1 MKTNSGT
8 IKYASKSDYLNN
20 RPSYIAED
28 GGVASK
34 TSKVTDSAKNTA
46 GEVKARGKDA
56 DISERAKKLANKD
69 NLKKNGQEIV
79 GAGKKILEEAKD
91 VAKSTL
97 KSPGLL
103 DNFLGLA
110 KDDEGDKPEV
120 TKVKEVDTKGLRPPV
135 REPAIFFIRGFE
147 LIGLNDGGELKTMA
161 DNIPGAEYF
170 SWQDE
175 DKMIEEIKRRPM
187 DKPVVLVGHGMG
199 ADSAVNIAQKLNKAE
214 HGFRRVDLL
223 VTMNSFGFDND
234 IIPQNVGK
242 NLNFI
247 SDETSLFNDGP
258 NIARKADLTQVM
270 NELRTEGHDE
280 IVDSSEVQFKIFN
293 GINDILFDWKN
304 ARKSQSQDSK
314 SS

>member
-8 IKYASKSDYLNN
+8 IRYASKSDYLNS
-20 RPSYIAED
+20 RPTLTAE
-28 GGVASK
+28 GGDVASK
-34 TSKVTDSAKNTA
+34 TSKVTDVSKKSAD
-46 GEVKARGKDA
+46 GVKANAKSS

-69 NLKKNGQEIV
+69 NLKKNGKEIV
-79 GAGKKILEEAKD
+79 GAGKKLLEEAKD

-103 DNFLGLA
+103 DNFLGLSG
-110 KDDEGDKPEV
+110 DDETPEV
-120 TKVKEVDTKGLRPPV
+120 AEVKEVDTKGLKPPV

-147 LIGLNDGGELKTMA
+147 LIGLNDGGDLKTMS

-199 ADSAVNIAQKLNKAE
+199 SDTAVNIAQKLNKAE

-223 VTMNSFGFDND
+223 VTMNSFGFNND

-247 SDETSLFNDGP
+247 SDESSLFNDGP
-258 NIARKADLTQVM
+258 NIARKSDLTNVM
-270 NELRTEGHDE
+270 NELRVEGHDE
-280 IVDSSEVQFKIFN
+280 IVESSEVQFKIFN
-293 GINDILFDWKN
+293 GINDLLFDWKN
-304 ARKSQSQDSK
+304 AKKAQSQDSK

>member
-8 IKYASKSDYLNN
+8 IRYASKSDYLNS
-20 RPSYIAED
+20 RPTLTAE
-28 GGVASK
+28 GGDVASK
-34 TSKVTDSAKNTA
+34 TSKVTDVSKKSAD
-46 GEVKARGKDA
+46 GVKANAKSS

-69 NLKKNGQEIV
+69 NLKKNGKEIV
-79 GAGKKILEEAKD
+79 GAGKKLLEEAKD

-103 DNFLGLA
+103 DNFLGLSG
-110 KDDEGDKPEV
+110 DDETPEV
-120 TKVKEVDTKGLRPPV
+120 AEVKEVDTKGLKPPV

-147 LIGLNDGGELKTMA
+147 LIGLNDGEDLKTMS

-199 ADSAVNIAQKLNKAE
+199 SDTAVNIAQKLNKAE

-223 VTMNSFGFDND
+223 VTMNSFGFNND

-247 SDETSLFNDGP
+247 SDESSLFNDGP
-258 NIARKADLTQVM
+258 NIARKSDLTNVM
-270 NELRTEGHDE
+270 NELRVEGHDE
-280 IVDSSEVQFKIFN
+280 IVESSEVQFKIFN
-293 GINDILFDWKN
+293 GINDLLFDWKN
-304 ARKSQSQDSK
+304 AKKAQSQDSK

>member
-8 IKYASKSDYLNN
+8 IHYASKSDYLNS

-34 TSKVTDSAKNTA
+34 TSKVTDSAEKA
-46 GEVKARGKDA
+46 ASGVKSESKSA

-69 NLKKNGQEIV
+69 NLKKNGQEIAGV
-79 GAGKKILEEAKD
+79 GKKILEEAKD
-91 VAKSTL
+91 VASSTL

-103 DNFLGLA
+103 NNFLGIGGDDKA
-110 KDDEGDKPEV
+110 KAEV
-120 TKVKEVDTKGLRPPV
+120 AEAKEVDTKGLRPPV

-258 NIARKADLTQVM
+258 NIARKSDLTEVM
-270 NELRTEGHDE
+270 NELRTEGHDD
-280 IVDSSEVQFKIFN
+280 IVESSEVQFKIFN

>member
-8 IKYASKSDYLNN
+8 IRYASKSDYLNN
-20 RPSYIAED
+20 RPTLTAEGAD
-28 GGVASK
+28 VASK
-34 TSKVTDSAKNTA
+34 TSKVTDSAKKSA
-46 GEVKARGKDA
+46 DGVKANSKSS

-69 NLKKNGQEIV
+69 NLKKNGNEIV
-79 GAGKKILEEAKD
+79 GAGKKLLEEAKD

-103 DNFLGLA
+103 DNFLGLSG
-110 KDDEGDKPEV
+110 DDETPEV
-120 TKVKEVDTKGLRPPV
+120 AEVKEVDTKGLKPPV

-147 LIGLNDGGELKTMA
+147 LIGLNDGGDLKTMSE
-161 DNIPGAEYF
+161 NIPGAEYF

-199 ADSAVNIAQKLNKAE
+199 SDTAVNIAQKLNKAE

-223 VTMNSFGFDND
+223 VTMNSFGFNND

-247 SDETSLFNDGP
+247 SDESSLFNDGP
-258 NIARKADLTQVM
+258 NIARKADLTNVM
-270 NELRTEGHDE
+270 NELRVEGHDE
-280 IVDSSEVQFKIFN
+280 IVESSEVQFKIFN
-293 GINDILFDWKN
+293 GINDLLFDWKN
-304 ARKSQSQDSK
+304 AKKAQSQDSK

>member
-8 IKYASKSDYLNN
+8 IRYASKSDYLNN
-20 RPSYIAED
+20 RPTLTAED
-28 GGVASK
+28 GEVASR
-34 TSKVTDSAKNTA
+34 TSKVTDAAKKSADR
-46 GEVKARGKDA
+46 VKANSKSS

-69 NLKKNGQEIV
+69 NLKKNGNEIV
-79 GAGKKILEEAKD
+79 GAGKRLLEEAKD

-103 DNFLGLA
+103 DNFLGIGGD
-110 KDDEGDKPEV
+110 DDEAPEV
-120 TKVKEVDTKGLRPPV
+120 ADTKKVNTKGMKPPV

-147 LIGLNDGGELKTMA
+147 LIGLNDGGDLMTMSE
-161 DNIPGAEYF
+161 NIPGAEYY

-175 DKMIEEIKRRPM
+175 EKMIEEIKRRPM

-199 ADSAVNIAQKLNKAE
+199 ADSAVNIAQALNKAE

-223 VTMNSFGFDND
+223 VTMNSFGFNND

-247 SDETSLFNDGP
+247 SDESSLFNDGP
-258 NIARKADLTQVM
+258 NIARKSDLTNVM

-280 IVDSSEVQFKIFN
+280 IVESSEVQFKIFN
-293 GINDILFDWKN
+293 GINDLLFDWKN
-304 ARKSQSQDSK
+304 AKKAQSQDSK